1 MIAVFT
7 DFGVEGPYIGQ
18 INAVLAEQC
27 PDTSVVCV
35 FPDMPKFNVRASAYL
50 LPPYSQYLPSTTICL
65 CVVDPGVGSERKG
78 LIIKADGR
86 WFVGPD
92 NGLFSMVV
100 RTAVELEIY
109 EITWV
114 PDKLSASFH
123 GRDLFAP
130 VAAMLAR
137 GEPVPGM
144 LISSDEICLPN
155 WPDDLFEVVY
165 IDNFGNAITGIRADQ
180 MTSDSVFEV
189 DGKQIA
195 YARTFSDAVL
205 GACFWYENSNGL
217 VEIAVNQARADDLL
231 SLSVGSPL
239 LRNL

>member
-27 PDTSVVCV
+27 PDTSMVCI

-114 PDKLSASFH
+114 PNKLSASFH

-130 VAAMLAR
+130 VTAMLAR
-137 GEPVPGM
+137 GESVPGK

-155 WPDDLFEVVY
+155 WPDDLFEVIY
-165 IDNFGNAITGIRADQ
+165 IDNFGEMPSR
-180 MTSDSVFEV
+180 VFV
-189 DGKQIA
+189 PTK
-195 YARTFSDAVL
+195 
-205 GACFWYENSNGL
+205 
-217 VEIAVNQARADDLL
+217 
-231 SLSVGSPL
+231 
-239 LRNL
+239 